1 MTKREERFCC
11 YYSSNGNVRMSA
23 VMAGYTNNPERI
35 GQELL
40 MRNDISVKVKEYRNM
55 RLNDLQFMALLG
67 YERLA
72 FGSIADCIQLLY
84 MEKPDV
90 KTLEGMDLYMISEI
104 KRPKD
109 GAMEIKFFDRI
120 KALEKLSEA
129 QRNSEENSLP
139 FYKALENSAER
150 FNSGE
155 VNFND
160 AD

>member
-1 MTKREERFCC
+1 MTKREESFCC

-23 VMAGYTNNPERI
+23 VMAGYANNPEQE
-35 GQELL
+35 GQQLL
-40 MRNDISVKVKEYRNM
+40 MRNDISIKVKEYRNM

-129 QRNSEENSLP
+129 QQNSAENSLP
-139 FYKALENSAER
+139 FYKALENSAKR
-150 FNSGE
+150 FNSSE

-160 AD
+160 TD

>member
-23 VMAGYTNNPERI
+23 VMAGYTNNPEQA

-40 MRNDISVKVKEYRNM
+40 MRNDISIKVKEYRNM

-90 KTLEGMDLYMISEI
+90 KILEGMDLYMISEI

-129 QRNSEENSLP
+129 QQNSEENSLP
-139 FYKALENSAER
+139 FYKALENSAEM

-155 VNFND
+155 VNLD
-160 AD
+160 DTD

>member
-23 VMAGYTNNPERI
+23 VMAGYANNPEQE
-35 GQELL
+35 GQQLL
-40 MRNDISVKVKEYRNM
+40 MRNDISIKVKEYRNM

-90 KTLEGMDLYMISEI
+90 KILEGMDLYMISEI

-129 QRNSEENSLP
+129 QQNSEENSLP
-139 FYKALENSAER
+139 FYKALENSAEM

-155 VNFND
+155 VNFD
-160 AD
+160 DTD